1 MPVTPVPVP
10 QLPCDVPSLPFLPSH
25 LPSFLLPFLRLLP
38 FASDLRQKLVKF
50 LQPAALLPDRV
61 SRSASF
67 PSYSRHLIRFW
78 ADRPPIGRLT
88 KNISAKLL
96 ELASFRGTRDT
107 DFAEQCNVSHPQDF
121 LHD

>member
-10 QLPCDVPSLPFLPSH
+10 QLPCDVPLL
-25 LPSFLLPFLRLLP
+25 SFLLFPS
-38 FASDLRQKLVKF
+38 ASDLRQKLVKF

-121 LHD
+121 LHGEITAHAT